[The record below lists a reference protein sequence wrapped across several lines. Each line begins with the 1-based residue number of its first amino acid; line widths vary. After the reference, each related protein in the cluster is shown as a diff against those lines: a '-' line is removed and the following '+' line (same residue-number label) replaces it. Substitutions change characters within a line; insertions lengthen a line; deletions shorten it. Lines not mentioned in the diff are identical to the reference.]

1 MKMDSYLRFEWDEL
15 KDNWMINISA
25 AKVNMERAGKTQDGK
40 KAGRATNQG
49 ALRHRR
55 CYLFS
60 SLLKFQ
66 CHELSSFIFITC

>member
-40 KAGRATNQG
+40 KAGRAT
-49 ALRHRR
+49 RVP
-55 CYLFS
+55 
-60 SLLKFQ
+60 
-66 CHELSSFIFITC
+66 